1 MRSAETDPIFLPAAL
16 LVGVIAVPRIGRNDE
31 HGSAFD
37 LDAAF
42 PATRGTSPALSY
54 VNQLVIV
61 QHASIPRIKVVIS
74 RMSC

>member
-1 MRSAETDPIFLPAAL
+1 MRPAETDPIFLPAAL

-37 LDAAF
+37 LDALF
-42 PATRGTSPALSY
+42 RRLVVPAPPFRY

-61 QHASIPRIKVVIS
+61 QHASISRIKVVIS